1 MLCIGGVLLPAG
13 SPAGSR
19 QPGRLH
25 RPFSISTPLGYTSRD
40 CPRRAKSWPRL
51 APIIEAGSGDVGMTE
66 PFLHFGDI
74 GLMREG
80 IRGGGG
86 AQRMDAQPV
95 YFGADASFQSILPHD
110 ILIHRGGSRDDQGP
124 RYGGE
129 EPRD

>member
-1 MLCIGGVLLPAG
+1 
-13 SPAGSR
+13 
-19 QPGRLH
+19 
-25 RPFSISTPLGYTSRD
+25 
-40 CPRRAKSWPRL
+40 
-51 APIIEAGSGDVGMTE
+51 MTE
-66 PFLHFGDI
+66 PFLHFGDL

-129 EPRD
+129 EPRDRRPVGPQGMPGRCRTLPARAHGALAARYRARDL